1 MGKLP
6 EPIDVTSETDILFNR
21 MRTVRRAAFWTISV
35 FFGLT
40 ILACFV
46 YLTGSS
52 AYEYVD
58 DATITSKVGQ
68 IIAEDQDARFLK
80 VDVDTT
86 GGNVVLMGSV
96 NSLETKERLI
106 SKIKMIKGVKSVR
119 SLLKV
124 KENK

>member
-1 MGKLP
+1 M
-6 EPIDVTSETDILFNR
+6 
-21 MRTVRRAAFWTISV
+21 RRAGFLAILLVIFETS
-35 FFGLT
+35 
-40 ILACFV
+40 ILACFIT
-46 YLTGSS
+46 LTDSS

-58 DATITSKVGQ
+58 DATITSKAGQ
-68 IIAEDQDARFLK
+68 IIAEDQEARFLK

-124 KENK
+124 KEKK